1 MKRKSSRR
9 LKVTVDYDY
18 VTVAVKQL
26 REAPVRIAIHKMES
40 PVNYANLGYRYVYVT
55 RRVVCMDKWGD
66 GWMDEKRIG
75 VVLS

>member
-1 MKRKSSRR
+1 MNEAINCIQKFES
-9 LKVTVDYDY
+9 
-18 VTVAVKQL
+18 AVY
-26 REAPVRIAIHKMES
+26 
-40 PVNYANLGYRYVYVT
+40 YANLGYRYVYVT